1 MPPEELWWTNDLV
14 LHTPP
19 PATRAALEAVAVAR
33 AEAAAAVY
41 ARHAGVDGLFEETLR
56 AIDAHVPL
64 IARCRAEPD
73 GPAIALLHLFPD
85 RVHSCRLV
93 DVAKHGTAVATVFD
107 GPPSSADS
115 SVVKLLRKGEANA
128 ASVRYIQAQVIRA
141 VRNPKGAVHEV
152 VVDILRVAALHRAPS
167 STINVKERIAL
178 HLASAAELYD
188 LVSARVA
195 RSKTSASLMWHA
207 VIADFIVAVA
217 MAVPRLRLKM
227 RRSREWSRHRE
238 WVCAALTA
246 DPDPSDVPRRAI
258 SKNTTYASQSVV
270 LWRHFGQ
277 LAKKE
282 VGRPFEV
289 AGMHADALPRSPAE
303 LFGIQGLAQRDIKAQ
318 LNKVVAAKSA
328 ELSRVAAAALARAAF
343 SVTPMSTAEHTL
355 QLAMPTATVL
365 VCGGCLTARP
375 PGGVNIQLGA
385 QGSAN
390 GRKVCTR
397 CGAVDQMVRVRLNG
411 CIVRDVVA
419 VTRMCTDCGAV
430 CHSAKAMPR
439 VGVSTICKACVKAR
453 EAVSAKT
460 PCEWCGKWR
469 VGTVPIAITDDS
481 AGGYMRVTG
490 ACPRHTRAL
499 RAMLTSLNRPHPLS
513 VCAAAIACKAH
524 RKGTRRR
531 RFSQRKRDRSSH
543 N

>member
-1 MPPEELWWTNDLV
+1 M
-14 LHTPP
+14 
-19 PATRAALEAVAVAR
+19 AIAR
-33 AEAAAAVY
+33 AEAAVAIY
-41 ARHAGVDGLFEETLR
+41 NQYGGIDGLFEETLR

-93 DVAKHGTAVATVFD
+93 DVDKHGKAVATVFD

-152 VVDILRVAALHRAPS
+152 VVDILRVAALHQSHTR
-167 STINVKERIAL
+167 TINVKERIDT

-195 RSKTSASLMWHA
+195 ESKTSASLMWHA

-217 MAVPRLRLKM
+217 MAVPRIRLKI
-227 RRSREWSRHRE
+227 RRSQEWSRHRE

-246 DPDPSDVPRRAI
+246 DPDPSAIPRRVAGF
-258 SKNTTYASQSVV
+258 NTTYASQSVV

-289 AGMHADALPRSPAE
+289 AGNAHADALPRSPAE

-343 SVTPMSTAEHTL
+343 SVTPLSTAEHTL

-365 VCGGCLTARP
+365 VVWRVPDGPTSR
-375 PGGVNIQLGA
+375 GVTVCIGKN
-385 QGSAN
+385 GSAD
-390 GRKVCTR
+390 GQRGAPAAAQWTKW
-397 CGAVDQMVRVRLNG
+397 CGCVSTAAL
-411 CIVRDVVA
+411 CATLVA
-419 VTRMCTDCGAV
+419 VTGCAPTA
-430 CHSAKAMPR
+430 AQFATAPK
-439 VGVSTICKACVKAR
+439 
-453 EAVSAKT
+453 
-460 PCEWCGKWR
+460 PCLG
-469 VGTVPIAITDDS
+469 
-481 AGGYMRVTG
+481 
-490 ACPRHTRAL
+490 
-499 RAMLTSLNRPHPLS
+499 
-513 VCAAAIACKAH
+513 
-524 RKGTRRR
+524 
-531 RFSQRKRDRSSH
+531 
-543 N
+543 